1 MYTPCEPQ
9 EPGAIEMTWE
19 QVPKNGLWEPPVTAA
34 DFKQVLQDRRVKS
47 SVGVGELQKYVD
59 WTHEFGV
66 EGNTSR

>member
-1 MYTPCEPQ
+1 MYATCEPQ

-19 QVPKNGLWEPPVTAA
+19 KVPQNRLWEPPVTAA